1 MRFRNHQ
8 QKKKTEAFVA
18 HFQLLG
24 LRLGECRSN
33 VIRSAAQAMAVALN
47 RNGNNSA
54 RDEYGANQYAV
65 DFVGQSADD
74 LHRAKIAIATYRLL
88 DPRERTD
95 VYERVQ
101 LCYPIDRDDAD
112 SQATETGSL
121 IGQMPNFAKK
131 NRRRSKAN
139 EQFGQS
145 LLNGAIEG
153 KLPSDARPAAE
164 DSFKKTSGNLSMDER
179 RSIVRLMRKS
189 NESTL
194 RGLSPLGWLKSQLG
208 I

>member
-1 MRFRNHQ
+1 MKFRNHQ

-47 RNGNNSA
+47 GKGNNFV
-54 RDEYGANQYAV
+54 RDEYGANQRAV
-65 DFVGQSADD
+65 DPMSQSADD
-74 LHRAKIAIATYRLL
+74 LHRARIAIATYRLL
-88 DPRERTD
+88 DPRERADT
-95 VYERVQ
+95 YERVQ
-101 LCYPIDRDDAD
+101 LCYPIDRDEAD
-112 SQATETGSL
+112 SQVTATGSL
-121 IGQMPNFAKK
+121 IYQMPELPTTMRRKSLSAKA
-131 NRRRSKAN
+131 R
-139 EQFGQS
+139 
-145 LLNGAIEG
+145 EG
-153 KLPSDARPAAE
+153 KSKSDDRPE
-164 DSFKKTSGNLSMDER
+164 TQDSLRMVSGNLSMDER